1 MEIDCLRKLD
11 SKNITLRERL
21 SDSDSLVKNQSLS
34 ELNSRS
40 ERDASFTNYAE
51 KQTHAFLTNSTE
63 TLGAF
68 LLICGL
74 PFLIPTIL

>member
-21 SDSDSLVKNQSLS
+21 SDSDSLVNDQSLS

-40 ERDASFTNYAE
+40 ERDASFTNYD
-51 KQTHAFLTNSTE
+51 
-63 TLGAF
+63 
-68 LLICGL
+68 
-74 PFLIPTIL
+74 